1 MRIRGKSN
9 IEKEDILFY
18 NCVASVAKDVSKRIA
33 DELTP
38 TFIIDEAI
46 AYFQDKEEFEICQV
60 IKNFYDDN
68 PTFFIA
74 TSRSEWFGTMRSIEK
89 K

>member
-18 NCVASVAKDVSKRIA
+18 NCVASVAGDLSKRIA

-38 TFIIDEAI
+38 TFIVDEAL
-46 AYFQDKEEFEICQV
+46 AYFHDKEEFEVCQT
-60 IKNFYDDN
+60 IKKFYDNN
-68 PTFFIA
+68 PAFFIDI
-74 TSRSEWFGTMRSIEK
+74 TRVEWFGVIVAFK
-89 K
+89 NK